1 MRRLLVALCL
11 FGFVSNASAQ
21 DFDMPTLRG
30 TSPFIPATPK
40 YTRWAGFYF
49 GGQAAQSSA
58 GMDFSG
64 ATQQLITYLLR
75 TTVLENT
82 QHPSEWGVLGKSNPT
97 GSSFGGFVGYN
108 VQFSDVIVGLDV
120 HYNSSSFNGV
130 APVTPITRAVA
141 AGGNNYLVTVD
152 GAASMSITDY
162 GAARFRAGWVVSNF
176 LPYATLGV
184 AVGRADITRS
194 ANVSGVENPPAG
206 YPVTPCG
213 PPLNNCVPFSFSTAE
228 GKKGAFLYGW
238 SAGLG
243 VDVLLMPNLFVRGEF
258 EYTSFVEIQ
267 GIQAQIGT
275 ARVGAGLKF

>member
-1 MRRLLVALCL
+1 
-11 FGFVSNASAQ
+11 
-21 DFDMPTLRG
+21 MPTLRG
-30 TSPFIPATPK
+30 TSPFIPAAPK
-40 YTRWAGFYF
+40 YTRWAGFYVGAQ
-49 GGQAAQSSA
+49 GGQSSA

-64 ATQQLITYLLR
+64 ATQQLIAYLLR
-75 TTVLENT
+75 TTALENQ

-108 VQFSDVIVGLDV
+108 VQFSDVIVGLDF
-120 HYNSSSFNGV
+120 HYNTSSFNGV
-130 APVTPITRAVA
+130 APVTPITRAVS
-141 AGGNNYLVTVD
+141 AGGNSYLVTVD

-162 GAARFRAGWVVSNF
+162 GAARFRAGWVVGNF
-176 LPYATLGV
+176 LPYATLG
-184 AVGRADITRS
+184 AALGRADITRS
-194 ANVSGVENPPAG
+194 ANVSGQENPA
-206 YPVTPCG
+206 TPCG
-213 PPLNNCVPFSFSTAE
+213 PSAVNNCVPFSFSTTE

-243 VDVLLMPNLFVRGEF
+243 VDVLLMPNFFVRGEF